1 MKETLRDA
9 GLLGMRVALATMMI
23 VGHGWP
29 KLATFAERATRF
41 ADPLGVGP
49 KTSLILA
56 IGAEVGCSLAVA
68 LGLFTRAAL
77 MPLAFT
83 MAMAAFVIHGDDPW
97 QKKEMALLY
106 LVPFLALLFTGAGR
120 FSVDGLLAARK
131 ERGWQ

>member
-1 MKETLRDA
+1 MKETLRDV
-9 GLLGMRVALATMMI
+9 GLLGMRVALAAMMI
-23 VGHGWP
+23 AGHGWP
-29 KLATFAERATRF
+29 KVATFAERATRF

-56 IGAEVGCSLAVA
+56 IGAEVGCSLLLV

-77 MPLAFT
+77 VPLAFT

-106 LVPFLALLFTGAGR
+106 LVPFLALMGTGAGR
-120 FSVDGLLAARK
+120 FSLDGVLAERK
-131 ERGWQ
+131 ARGWQ